1 MKKNCLIVITGWLAL
16 PLAVGLAGCSRGDGR
31 MKKGGAPVPVLVTRV
46 VETNL
51 PAQISAIGNV
61 TPISK
66 VTVRSQI
73 TGKLA
78 SVNFQEGQPVTKGDM
93 LFTID
98 PRPAQ
103 AALEQ
108 ARANLARDTAQLENA
123 KIQFGRVQKL
133 FADKVASQDEF
144 DTSKAGL
151 DALVGTVAADQA
163 AVSNATLNL
172 EYTTI
177 RSPVDGVAGSQQVFA
192 GNIVKSPDD
201 AMLTIN
207 QIHPIYVSFAVP
219 EQYLSQIRREMAG
232 KTLKVQTSFAGMS
245 GPTPEGDLTFVDN
258 AVDATTGTIQLKAT
272 FANEDNRLWPGQ
284 FVQVRLALAEIANA
298 IVVPSQAIQTGQNG
312 DYVFVVKSDQT
323 VEMRPVKTG
332 DDLDGETAITSGLKA
347 GETVV
352 TDGQL
357 NLVPGKAVNVK
368 SPGTGGE
375 AKAGQK

>member
-1 MKKNCLIVITGWLAL
+1 MKTNNLTMTAGLSALAV
-16 PLAVGLAGCSRGDGR
+16 AVGLAGCSRGDGR
-31 MKKGGAPVPVLVTRV
+31 MKKGGVPVPVLVAKA

-51 PAQISAIGNV
+51 PVQIHAIGNV

-78 SVNFQEGQPVTKGDM
+78 SVNFKEGQPVKSGDL

-98 PRPAQ
+98 PRPPQ

-123 KIQFGRVQKL
+123 RIQFGRVQKL

-177 RSPVDGVAGSQQVFA
+177 RSPVDGVAGSQQVFE

-207 QIHPIYVSFAVP
+207 QIHPIYVSFALP

-232 KTLKVQTSFAGMS
+232 KTLKVQASFAGMS

-272 FANEDNRLWPGQ
+272 FANEDNKLWPGQ

-298 IVVPSQAIQTGQNG
+298 IVVPSQAIQTGQSG

-323 VEMRPVKTG
+323 VEMRSIKAG
-332 DDLDGETAITSGLKA
+332 DSLDGETAITSGLKA

-357 NLVPGKAVNVK
+357 NLVPGRTVAIKNELRMK
-368 SPGTGGE
+368 DE
-375 AKAGQK
+375 K